1 MKRITLAAALLLTAC
16 SAEAQNSAYG
26 PPSEVQDLY
35 EVAIAPSADR
45 IQADI
50 QTLVDF
56 GTRHTLSET
65 ESDTR
70 GIGAA
75 RRWIFEEFEKIS
87 AECGG
92 CLEVIYV
99 SDTIEGER
107 RIPEP
112 TEVVS
117 VLAIQRGTTD
127 PNRYVMMSGDIDS
140 RVTDPLNGTY
150 DSPGANDNA
159 SGMAGTIEAARI
171 LSKRKYAGSI
181 IYAGLSG
188 EEQGLFGGKIVADYA
203 LAEGWEIKGVLN
215 NDMISNITGIDGVTN
230 NSTVRVFSEGTRANE
245 TEAEARSRRFT
256 GGEVDSP
263 SRNLAR
269 YVKAQGDQYLT
280 NLDIMM
286 VYRLDRFGRGGHHR
300 PFNVVGIPGIRIM
313 ETHEHYDRQHQDL
326 RIEGAMILSL
336 KDKDQ
341 ISPIYDADYLFND
354 TANTVRLAVDQIYAG
369 LQSSHYSVT
378 VISDTALEIR
388 TTSETSVKE
397 LRLNNILFDFGHR
410 KIDLNK
416 LFNIRDARRFYGDT
430 MDGVDSVYAAKLTAL
445 NAITLAGMAGAPPF
459 PANVEATGAVRPSAK
474 LTWETPEN
482 ADNLAGYRVHWRLTT
497 EPEWTHSRFIGKV
510 NEWTFENLVIDN
522 YFFGVS
528 AVAEDG
534 SETPVVFP
542 GAAGRF

>member
-1 MKRITLAAALLLTAC
+1 MKRITLAAALLLSAC
-16 SAEAQNSAYG
+16 SAQAQNSSYG

-35 EVAIAPSADR
+35 AVAVEPSADR
-45 IQADI
+45 IRADI

-65 ESDTR
+65 ESETR

-87 AECGG
+87 KDCGG

-140 RVTDPLNGTY
+140 RVTDPLNGTD

-171 LSKRKYAGSI
+171 LSKREYAGSI

-215 NDMISNITGIDGVTN
+215 NDMISNISGIDGVIN

-245 TEAEARSRRFT
+245 TPEEARRRRFT

-326 RIEGAMILSL
+326 RNEDG
-336 KDKDQ
+336 
-341 ISPIYDADYLFND
+341 
-354 TANTVRLAVDQIYAG
+354 VV
-369 LQSSHYSVT
+369 
-378 VISDTALEIR
+378 
-388 TTSETSVKE
+388 
-397 LRLNNILFDFGHR
+397 
-410 KIDLNK
+410 
-416 LFNIRDARRFYGDT
+416 YGDT

-459 PANVEATGAVRPSAK
+459 PANVEATGAVQPSAK
-474 LTWETPEN
+474 LTWETPDN
-482 ADNLAGYRVHWRLTT
+482 ASNLAGYRVHWRLTT
-497 EPEWTHSRFIGKV
+497 APEWTHSRFIGKV

-528 AVAEDG
+528 AVAKDG

>member
-1 MKRITLAAALLLTAC
+1 MRSLLLG
-16 SAEAQNSAYG
+16 SAVALFGIPVLAQDAAPG
-26 PPSEVQDLY
+26 EVTKLY
-35 EVAIAPSADR
+35 DIATAPSPER
-45 IQADI
+45 IRADI

-75 RRWIFEEFEKIS
+75 RRWIFDEFERIS
-87 AECGG
+87 ADCGG

-99 SDTIEGER
+99 SDTIQGER

-112 TEVVS
+112 TEIVS

-140 RVTDPLNGTY
+140 RVTDPLNGTS

-159 SGMAGTIEAARI
+159 SGMAGAIEAARI
-171 LSKRKYAGSI
+171 LSKHRFPGSI

-188 EEQGLFGGKIVADYA
+188 EEQGLFGGEIVAAHA
-203 LAEGWEIKGVLN
+203 LEQGWQIKGVLN
-215 NDMISNITGIDGVTN
+215 NDMISNITGIDGVTDN
-230 NSTVRVFSEGTRANE
+230 TTARVFSEGTRFVE
-245 TEAEARSRRFT
+245 TDEEARRRRFT

-269 YVKAQGDQYLT
+269 YVKSQADQYMT
-280 NLDIMM
+280 NLDVMM

-300 PFNVVGIPGIRIM
+300 PFNQVGIPGVRIM

-326 RIEGAMILSL
+326 RTTISVQNIALTEIGRKLGFTVQEVER
-336 KDKDQ
+336 Q
-341 ISPIYDADYLFND
+341 ISDRFYGREIA
-354 TANTVRLAVDQIYAG
+354 R
-369 LQSSHYSVT
+369 SSEFKR
-378 VISDTALEIR
+378 EIHFR
-388 TTSETSVKE
+388 PNEFQVMDSSGV
-397 LRLNNILFDFGHR
+397 GHR
-410 KIDLNK
+410 L
-416 LFNIRDARRFYGDT
+416 DAVATFTFDPVTYGDT
-430 MDGVDSVYAAKLTAL
+430 MDGVDEAYAAKLTGL

-459 PANVEATGAVRPSAK
+459 PANVEIEGAVQPSAK
-474 LTWETPEN
+474 MTWDTPEN
-482 ADNLAGYRVHWRLTT
+482 ASNLAGYRVHWRLTT
-497 EPEWTHSRFIGKV
+497 EPEWTRSRFVGKV
-510 NEWTFENLVIDN
+510 NEWTFDNLVIDN

-528 AVAEDG
+528 AVANDG

-542 GAAGRF
+542 GPAGRF